1 MTVKAKQSR
10 RCAGDTRRCAGD
22 TRLCRHELHHEK
34 AVRKFLKG
42 QDVFVSVSIVRSL
55 NVSEI
60 TPVSL

>member
-10 RCAGDTRRCAGD
+10 RYAGD

-42 QDVFVSVSIVRSL
+42 QDVFVSVSIVRSSK
-55 NVSEI
+55 VSEI